1 MRNFFFL
8 LLLLGCGVLN
18 AQQSAAPAHMKIVF
32 DLASSDTADQAG
44 VLRQF
49 NNVLRQAPDTELEVV
64 CHGPA
69 IYMLVKEKSVFETRL
84 QEALNK
90 GKVSFK
96 VCANSMKRLGV
107 DASQILP
114 LAQIVPVSILE
125 LAGKQSEGWAYIK
138 AGH

>member
-1 MRNFFFL
+1 
-8 LLLLGCGVLN
+8 
-18 AQQSAAPAHMKIVF
+18 
-32 DLASSDTADQAG
+32 

-69 IYMLVKEKSVFETRL
+69 IYMLVKEKSVFESRM
-84 QEALNK
+84 QDALVK

-125 LAGKQSEGWAYIK
+125 LASKQAEGWAYIK

>member
-1 MRNFFFL
+1 MRNIFIFSLIFFSL
-8 LLLLGCGVLN
+8 VSN
-18 AQQSAAPAHMKIVF
+18 AQQKPMKIVF
-32 DLASSDTADQAG
+32 DLASSDTTDQGG

-64 CHGPA
+64 CHGSA
-69 IYMLVKEKSVFETRL
+69 IYMLVKEKSVFESRMQDVL
-84 QEALNK
+84 AK

-96 VCANSMKRLGV
+96 VCANSMKRLVV
-107 DASQILP
+107 DPSQILP

-125 LAGKQSEGWAYIK
+125 LASKQSEGWAYIK

>member
-1 MRNFFFL
+1 MRNIFIFSLIFFSL
-8 LLLLGCGVLN
+8 VSN
-18 AQQSAAPAHMKIVF
+18 AQQKPMKIVF
-32 DLASSDTADQAG
+32 DLASSDTTDQGG

-64 CHGPA
+64 CHGSA
-69 IYMLVKEKSVFETRL
+69 IYMLVKEKSVFESRMQDVL
-84 QEALNK
+84 AK

-107 DASQILP
+107 DPSQILP

-125 LAGKQSEGWAYIK
+125 LASKQSEGWAYIK

>member
-1 MRNFFFL
+1 MRIFFFL
-8 LLLLGCGVLN
+8 LLSFGCMSLN
-18 AQQSAAPAHMKIVF
+18 AQQAATPAHLKIVY
-32 DLASSDTADQAG
+32 DLSSSDTADQAG

-49 NNVLRQAPDTELEVV
+49 NNVLRQAPDTELEVG

-69 IYMLVKEKSVFETRL
+69 IYMLVKEKSVFESRM
-84 QEALNK
+84 QEALAK

-125 LAGKQSEGWAYIK
+125 LAGKQAEGWAYIK